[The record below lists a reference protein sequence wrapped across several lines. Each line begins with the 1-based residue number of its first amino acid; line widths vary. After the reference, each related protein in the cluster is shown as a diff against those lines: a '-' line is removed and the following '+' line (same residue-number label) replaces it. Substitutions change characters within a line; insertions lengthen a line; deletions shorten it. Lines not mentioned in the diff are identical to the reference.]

1 LGFSMGYCVVRLSMC
16 RFIEAVGT
24 NGRGGVLI

>member
-1 LGFSMGYCVVRLSMC
+1 MGYCVVRLSMC